1 MGLVAFN
8 SWFWP
13 NLVMKVTPEIA
24 NVNGNVKAVY
34 FTLIT
39 LTTLGYGDITPT
51 TAVGMMVAGTE
62 ALLGLV
68 WFGMLTSIIVKKV
81 FR

>member
-1 MGLVAFN
+1 LRV
-8 SWFWP
+8 P
-13 NLVMKVTPEIA
+13 KEIESVDGTA
-24 NVNGNVKAVY
+24 RAVY
-34 FTLIT
+34 YTLVT
-39 LTTLGYGDITPT
+39 LTTLGYGDITPAT
-51 TAVGMMVAGTE
+51 QGGMIAAGVE

>member
-1 MGLVAFN
+1 MSA
-8 SWFWP
+8 
-13 NLVMKVTPEIA
+13 KAEA
-24 NVNGNVKAVY
+24 VNGTARIVY
-34 FTLIT
+34 YTLVT

-51 TAVGMMVAGTE
+51 TGGGMIVAGLE
-62 ALLGLV
+62 ALLGLL